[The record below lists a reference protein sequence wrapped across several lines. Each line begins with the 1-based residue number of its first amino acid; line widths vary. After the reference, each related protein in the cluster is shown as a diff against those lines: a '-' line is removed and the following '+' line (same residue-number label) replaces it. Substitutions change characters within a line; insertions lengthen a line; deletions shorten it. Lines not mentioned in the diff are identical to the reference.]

1 MHDFVNGIYSDSLWD
16 VEFAEFKIE
25 PFFVLGKDYNISMYD
40 DDDNELILNHGNNTF
55 NEIEVKSRAKCIYL
69 NTMKY
74 QTKYFEPIYRENI

>member
-1 MHDFVNGIYSDSLWD
+1 MTMQDFVNGIYSDSLWD

-40 DDDNELILNHGNNTF
+40 DDDNELILNHGNNTL
-55 NEIEVKSRAKCIYL
+55 NEIEVKCIYL

>member
-1 MHDFVNGIYSDSLWD
+1 MQDFVNGIYSDSLWD

-40 DDDNELILNHGNNTF
+40 DDDNELILNQGNNTI
-55 NEIEVKSRAKCIYL
+55 NEIEVKCIYL